1 MKEVNFVKIT
11 CPYCKAEYTLDE
23 SYIGKYITGHSKD
36 IIKDPTGK
44 IIATTWTE
52 EPDITESFKCDYCNK
67 EFEVELEIKAVS
79 KEIDDM
85 LDFSKG
91 TVSLI

>member
-23 SYIGKYITGHSKD
+23 IYIGKYITGHSKD

-44 IIATTWTE
+44 IIATTWVE

-67 EFEVELEIKAVS
+67 EFEVELEIKAGS

>member
-23 SYIGKYITGHSKD
+23 IYIGKYITGHSKD

-44 IIATTWTE
+44 IIATT
-52 EPDITESFKCDYCNK
+52 
-67 EFEVELEIKAVS
+67 
-79 KEIDDM
+79 
-85 LDFSKG
+85 
-91 TVSLI
+91 